1 MLTKSDFI
9 ILEVLMFFCVLFVIL
24 LVNLLDKKNKTQLHK
39 IFIVIFALFILWM
52 LSMILQIVCISRFN
66 TDPRY
71 FLYLCNISISFL
83 PVAFV
88 YMALI
93 FEKTTISFNIKH
105 KLLLVIPILS
115 NILLL
120 TDNFHHLFY
129 VQYSIIAS
137 ENIYGKYFYVHSI
150 YTYSLFA
157 VSIFILMKYSI
168 KNSGFF
174 SRQAILIFLGVLAPV
189 VTNILG
195 SAKIIPIS
203 IYATPISFSI
213 TVICYSLAILRFDLF
228 KASPIALQRIVDRIS
243 DSYLILN
250 EDYNITDFNKTF
262 LQTFSLK
269 GETIRNE
276 NIFDLCD
283 KVNNFIIDKNTLQT
297 NFKKIENSTET
308 VQFEQSIS
316 TISKV
321 FTIEVNNIYNNR
333 NFLGILLLFKDITQ
347 HKKDVQTIQ
356 DNQDMLIEQER
367 LASLRTND
375 WWYRSQLKNANFLR
389 SWWLRGFIRFNQR
402 IRCLD

>member
-52 LSMILQIVCISRFN
+52 LSMILQIVCLSKFDI
-66 TDPRY
+66 DPRY

-93 FEKTTISFNIKH
+93 FEKTTINFNIKH
-105 KLLLVIPILS
+105 KLLLVIPTVS

-174 SRQAILIFLGVLAPV
+174 SRQAILIFLGVLAPI

-269 GETIRNE
+269 GEIIRNE

-283 KVNNFIIDKNTLQT
+283 KTNNFILDKNTLQA
-297 NFKKIENSTET
+297 NFKKIENSTQT
-308 VQFEQSIS
+308 VHFEQSVS

-321 FTIEVNNIYNNR
+321 FTVEVNNIYNNK
-333 NFLGILLLFKDITQ
+333 NFLGILILFKDITQ
-347 HKKDVQTIQ
+347 HKKDVQIIQ

-367 LASLRTND
+367 LVSLRPND
-375 WWYRSQLKNANFLR
+375 WWY
-389 SWWLRGFIRFNQR
+389 
-402 IRCLD
+402 CT